1 MKLKDFDSFFKN
13 LKNKNVYVGFSGGAD
28 SRLILELSFYFRNK
42 YHYKL
47 QAINFEHG
55 IRGNQ
60 SIEDSEFCKKVCKQL
75 QIPIS
80 VISLNLCSNIKNLE
94 CVAREKRLD
103 YYKKIAKEDKN
114 HIILLGHHLDDKIE
128 NFFLRLT
135 RGSNISGLTSLN
147 QYTYIDDVFIGR
159 PLLSYSKIDIINY
172 MKSHNINYRT
182 DNTNFDSNY
191 HRNYLRNNLLINW
204 FNKFAFA
211 KGGII
216 TSINNL
222 KQDNDFIEKYSENK
236 FKEVYK
242 KFLLKEAI
250 NIQFYQELHDAIKFR
265 VLKKHIQLYD
275 KNFEMKRGFF
285 ESFNK
290 LINDYDNSNHK
301 FLSINHRL
309 NMVIK
314 GYKIYIETKNKFLII

>member
-1 MKLKDFDSFFKN
+1 MKLQDFDSFFKN
-13 LKNKNVYVGFSGGAD
+13 LKNKNIYVGFSGGAD
-28 SRLILELSFYFRNK
+28 SRLILELSSYFKNK

-55 IRGNQ
+55 IRGKE
-60 SIEDSEFCKKVCKQL
+60 SIEDSEFCKKTCEQL
-75 QIPIS
+75 KIPIS
-80 VISLNLCSNIKNLE
+80 VISLNLCSYIKNIE

-128 NFFLRLT
+128 NFFIRLT
-135 RGSNISGLTSLN
+135 RGSNIAGLTSLDK
-147 QYTYIDDVFIGR
+147 YTYIDDVFIGR
-159 PLLSYSKIDIINY
+159 PLLSYSKSDIINY
-172 MKSHNINYRT
+172 MKLNNIEYKT
-182 DNTNFDSNY
+182 DITNFNTEY
-191 HRNYLRNNLLINW
+191 HRNYLRNNLLMNW
-204 FNKFAFA
+204 FNKFSFA
-211 KGGII
+211 KGGVI

-222 KQDNDFIEKYSENK
+222 KQDNDFIEEYSNNK
-236 FKEVYK
+236 FNEVYQK
-242 KFLLKEAI
+242 YLSGEAVNIKFYL
-250 NIQFYQELHDAIKFR
+250 NLHDAIKFR

-301 FLSINHRL
+301 FLSINNQL
-309 NMVIK
+309 NIVIK
-314 GYKIYIETKNKFLII
+314 GYKIYIENM